1 MLGSPT
7 REPTGSHS
15 PPRSAGRVG
24 PASAPGGRGWKG
36 GVAEEKR
43 GFAESR
49 QRHAAACG
57 PHFKTLP
64 LLSLP
69 TAPGRRTGGV
79 RGGAQGLKASLNDS
93 AAAGGREQD
102 ALARGLQPWRRA
114 WWSGGGREGGKAEV
128 GRGWKTL

>member
-15 PPRSAGRVG
+15 PSRSAGRVG
-24 PASAPGGRGWKG
+24 SASAPGGRGWKG

-43 GFAESR
+43 GFAEFR
-49 QRHAAACG
+49 QR
-57 PHFKTLP
+57 LP

-69 TAPGRRTGGV
+69 TAPGRRTGGM
-79 RGGAQGLKASLNDS
+79 RGGAQGLKTGLNDS